1 MIIVLKQDT
10 TQQEIDTVTNAVVA
24 RGVSVS
30 PIVGT
35 EMTILGLTGDTS
47 RIDPDQLESFHCV
60 ERIMKVAEPFKK
72 ANRAFHPAPSEIK
85 IGNTVVGGKKLAI
98 MAGPCS
104 VESNEQITAVAQA
117 VKDAGATVLRGG
129 AFKPRTSPYS
139 FQGLE
144 YEGLDMLCHAR
155 EQTGLPIVTELMSP
169 YDIDTFVE
177 KVDCIQVGARNM
189 QNFDLLKQLGK
200 IHKPILLKRGLSA
213 TIEEWLMSAEYIM
226 AGGNEQVILCE
237 RGIRTFETYT
247 RNTLDLSAIC
257 AVKKLSHLPVIV
269 DPSHSTGKSW
279 MVQPIARAAIAVS
292 ADGVMIEVHND
303 PAHALCDG
311 AQSITPAAFVDV
323 MADIRKIAEAVGRE
337 V

>member
-1 MIIVLKQDT
+1 MLPGSQ
-10 TQQEIDTVTNAVVA
+10 AFSLS
-24 RGVSVS
+24 G
-30 PIVGT
+30 
-35 EMTILGLTGDTS
+35 GLT
-47 RIDPDQLESFHCV
+47 
-60 ERIMKVAEPFKK
+60 AEKG
-72 ANRAFHPAPSEIK
+72 ANCMSATGGVTRRFFCGMEQKTLASTK
-85 IGNTVVGGKKLAI
+85 IGRCMDIALDLMINEEIRDREVRLIDENGEQLGVMPTAKAMELA
-98 MAGPCS
+98 
-104 VESNEQITAVAQA
+104 EE
-117 VKDAGATVLRGG
+117 R
-129 AFKPRTSPYS
+129 
-139 FQGLE
+139 
-144 YEGLDMLCHAR
+144 GLDLAKIQPTAKPPVCKLLDYDKYRYEQSRR
-155 EQTGLPIVTELMSP
+155 ERENRKNQRV
-169 YDIDTFVE
+169 VE
-177 KVDCIQVGARNM
+177 TKEVQ
-189 QNFDLLKQLGK
+189 
-200 IHKPILLKRGLSA
+200 LSA

-269 DPSHSTGKSW
+269 DPSHSTGKNW
-279 MVQPIARAAIAVS
+279 MVQPIARAAIAVG